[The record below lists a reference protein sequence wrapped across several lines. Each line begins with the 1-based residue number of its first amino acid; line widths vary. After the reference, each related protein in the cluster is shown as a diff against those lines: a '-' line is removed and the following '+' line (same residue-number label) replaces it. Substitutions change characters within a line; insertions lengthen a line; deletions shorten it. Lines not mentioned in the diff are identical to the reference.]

1 MTVEKRAATADTVF
15 EALTQI
21 AAELGLNVAELD
33 YSIDS
38 EQFLNENG
46 QKIGRRDVEVTGWK
60 KEFKPGMQE
69 MQEWLTT
76 TIDVLG
82 LTAEISVR
90 EHGNTLHFTIKS
102 EEGGRIIGHRGA
114 TLKSIEKLMNEYSS
128 KEGYEWTYALHVD
141 GGERRERRRERDDSR
156 GRDRGDRG
164 RKRGDRRDK
173 RDDEGLKRLSKKLAS
188 RVLDSGEAIVIEKDL
203 NGYQRRI
210 VHMTIK
216 DFNGVNS
223 ESFDDDGARK
233 IRLVKADTE
242 EESSSSSSSE
252 E

>member
-1 MTVEKRAATADTVF
+1 MTEEKRAATAETVI

-21 AAELGLNVAELD
+21 ATDLGLEVAELD
-33 YSIDS
+33 YNIDS

-46 QKIGRRDVEVTGWK
+46 QKIGRRDVEVTAWK
-60 KEFKPGMQE
+60 KKFKPGIQE
-69 MQEWLTT
+69 MQGWLTT
-76 TIDVLG
+76 TIGVLG
-82 LTAEISVR
+82 LEAQVSVR
-90 EHGNTLHFTIKS
+90 ENGNTLHFTIKS

-128 KEGYEWTYALHVD
+128 KEGYEWAYALHVD
-141 GGERRERRRERDDSR
+141 GGEKRERRRDRDDSR
-156 GRDRGDRG
+156 GRDRD

-173 RDDEGLKRLSKKLAS
+173 RDDEGLKRLAKKLAG
-188 RVLDSGEAIVIEKDL
+188 RVFDSGEPLVIEKEF

-216 DFNGVNS
+216 EFTGVNS
-223 ESFDDDGARK
+223 ESFDDNGARK

-252 E
+252 G